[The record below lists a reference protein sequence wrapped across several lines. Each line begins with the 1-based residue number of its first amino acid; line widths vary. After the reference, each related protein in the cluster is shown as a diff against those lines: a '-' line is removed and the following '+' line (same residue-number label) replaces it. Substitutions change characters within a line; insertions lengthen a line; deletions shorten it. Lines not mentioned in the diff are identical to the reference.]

1 MWTLDKLKSFL
12 GMDTMSTL
20 REQLQRETQKRGENS
35 FVAQMIRN
43 QIMAEER
50 GQSFGNLYLTGSIK
64 RPVAASP
71 KK

>member
-1 MWTLDKLKSFL
+1 
-12 GMDTMSTL
+12 MDTMSTL

-50 GQSFGNLYLTGSIK
+50 GQSFGNLYLTGSVK
-64 RPVAASP
+64 LKEKQPP

>member
-1 MWTLDKLKSFL
+1 
-12 GMDTMSTL
+12 MDTMSTL

-50 GQSFGNLYLTGSIK
+50 GQSFGNLYLTGSVK
-64 RPVAASP
+64 SQDKQPP
-71 KK
+71 KKA